1 MLRLEILFLC
11 FVAAASST
19 VVELKS
25 DNWEVVT
32 KGKTI
37 WVKFCSQTCQHCKQM
52 HIAWERLGDEFMYD
66 ENVVIG
72 RVDCEKEETLCH
84 RFEVLGTPTLLYG
97 NPNDLKEYG
106 GDKDFPSLKAWAV
119 EALVPACS
127 PDNLDLCNGLEKE
140 NISQW
145 MKLSEGEMDKLIS
158 GVKDD
163 EEAAHKEF
171 DAKMQELQEQYNT
184 FNDRN
189 TLRQARIRKE
199 IKFLKEIRAM

>member
-1 MLRLEILFLC
+1 
-11 FVAAASST
+11 
-19 VVELKS
+19 
-25 DNWEVVT
+25 
-32 KGKTI
+32 
-37 WVKFCSQTCQHCKQM
+37 M

-127 PDNLDLCNGLEKE
+127 PDNLDLCNDLEKE

-199 IKFLKEIRAM
+199 IKFLKEIRAMSKTWS

>member
-1 MLRLEILFLC
+1 
-11 FVAAASST
+11 
-19 VVELKS
+19 
-25 DNWEVVT
+25 
-32 KGKTI
+32 
-37 WVKFCSQTCQHCKQM
+37 
-52 HIAWERLGDEFMYD
+52 
-66 ENVVIG
+66 
-72 RVDCEKEETLCH
+72 
-84 RFEVLGTPTLLYG
+84 
-97 NPNDLKEYG
+97 
-106 GDKDFPSLKAWAV
+106 
-119 EALVPACS
+119 VPACS
-127 PDNLDLCNGLEKE
+127 PDNLDLCNDLEKE

-199 IKFLKEIRAM
+199 IKFLKEIRAMSKTWS